1 MALLPRILDVL
12 VNADVCTGF
21 EHDIAAGA
29 AQTRVVR
36 PSAGELA

>member
-12 VNADVCTGF
+12 VDAHAGTGL

>member
-1 MALLPRILDVL
+1 MALLPRISDVL
-12 VNADVCTGF
+12 VDANMCTGL

>member
-1 MALLPRILDVL
+1 MALLPRILDAL
-12 VNADVCTGF
+12 VGADVRTGL